1 MKRNNGERGMRKKI
15 IPIMIAVLIVTIML
29 LSGCSTRKNTNQP
42 ASILT
47 GWKTCAE
54 LNGYVCNESQE
65 CNGTWVNASDTF
77 RCCSCECQN
86 LVNESGILMTD
97 TFDEDSMNDSLGDI
111 Q

>member
-1 MKRNNGERGMRKKI
+1 MDKKI
-15 IPIMIAVLIVTIML
+15 FILLIGTLIGTIVV
-29 LSGCSTRKNTNQP
+29 LSGCSTRNNTNQP

-54 LNGYVCNESQE
+54 LNGYVCNDSQE

-77 RCCSCECQN
+77 RCCSCECED
-86 LVNESGILMTD
+86 LVNESTILMTD
-97 TFDEDSMNDSLGDI
+97 TFDENSMNDSLEDI